1 MSSLMKWQCKKFAKK
16 MNTGMSEPI
25 IWKKNRKGEFL
36 IYLLDQRYLPGKK
49 IYRLCRNY
57 QQVAECIKRMVIRGA
72 PALGV
77 TTAFAVA
84 QAVNRLPFTLPR
96 RQVDVY
102 RSPGK
107 EDFFE
112 YLNKVG
118 ETLIFT
124 RPTAVNISWAIN
136 RIKKVVQQFDSFTVE
151 ELKVI
156 IEKEAR
162 KIYLEN
168 KEMDR
173 KIAEN
178 SAKLFSSS
186 PRQKINVLT
195 HCNTG
200 VLATAGYGTALGVI
214 RAAYR
219 QGKINKVYVDE
230 TRPYL
235 QGARLTVWELKQEK
249 IPCVLICDNMA
260 GYLMQKGEI
269 DAVIVGADR
278 IAANGDSANKIG
290 TYSVAVLAKEHRIP
304 FYVAAP
310 SSSID
315 LSLFSGEKIKIEERN
330 PDEVRYIQG
339 KLISLKNVEVRN
351 PAFDVTPAKY
361 ITAIITEKGIIYP
374 PYQRNLRL
382 QIAN

>member
-1 MSSLMKWQCKKFAKK
+1 
-16 MNTGMSEPI
+16 MSEPI
-25 IWKKNRKGEFL
+25 IWKKNKKG
-36 IYLLDQRYLPGKK
+36 YLLYILDQRYLPARKV
-49 IYRLCRNY
+49 YRICRNY
-57 QQVAECIKRMVIRGA
+57 QQVAECIKKMVIRGA

-77 TTAFAVA
+77 TTAFAIA
-84 QAVNRLPFTLPR
+84 QAAEMFNVQSSEF
-96 RQVDVY
+96 
-102 RSPGK
+102 K
-107 EDFFE
+107 EDFLT

-118 ETLIFT
+118 ETLVST
-124 RPTAVNISWAIN
+124 RPTAVNIFWAIEKM
-136 RIKKVVQQFDSFTVE
+136 KKVAERNSHLRIP
-151 ELKVI
+151 ELKKILV
-156 IEKEAR
+156 KEAE
-162 KIYLEN
+162 KIYHEN
-168 KEMDR
+168 KNMDK

-178 SAKLFSSS
+178 GAKLFTGNH
-186 PRQKINVLT
+186 PKKINVLT

-200 VLATAGYGTALGVI
+200 ALATAGYGTALGVI
-214 RAAYR
+214 CEAYG

-249 IPCVLICDNMA
+249 IPCVLICDSMA

-269 DAVIVGADR
+269 GAVIVGADR

-290 TYSVAVLAKEHRIP
+290 TYGLAVLAKEHKIP
-304 FYVAAP
+304 FYIAVP

-315 LSLFSGEKIKIEERN
+315 LSISSGEKIKIEERN
-330 PDEVRYIQG
+330 PDEVRYIQN

-374 PYQRNLRL
+374 PYSRSLKFKVQS
-382 QIAN
+382 

>member
-1 MSSLMKWQCKKFAKK
+1 

-118 ETLIFT
+118 ETLIST

-151 ELKVI
+151 ELKAI

-200 VLATAGYGTALGVI
+200 PLATAGYGTALGI
-214 RAAYR
+214 IFAAYR

-235 QGARLTVWELKQEK
+235 QGARLTVWELVQARV
-249 IPCVLICDNMA
+249 PCVLICDNMA
-260 GYLMQKGEI
+260 GYLMREGEI
-269 DAVIVGADR
+269 NAVIVGADR
-278 IAANGDSANKIG
+278 IASNGDIANKVG
-290 TYSVAVLAKEHRIP
+290 TYGLAVLAKENRIP
-304 FYVAAP
+304 FYIAAP

-315 LSLFSGEKIKIEERN
+315 LSLSSGEKIKIEERN

-361 ITAIITEKGIIYP
+361 ITAIITEKGVIYP